1 MEKVLEQARLL
12 AEAIAE
18 SDVYQH
24 MRQCENDAM
33 KDPEATKLIADF
45 VEKRQKVESLLAE
58 GNMDHTALA
67 EASQAMEAAEKMVN
81 QQPMVRAMQDA
92 RNQFTQMMENVNQ
105 ILRFII
111 TGETEESGGC
121 SGSCE
126 SCGGAP
132 LRRLSLMMEPAS
144 GMQPDAVPLPLK
156 KMQRKRR

>member
-18 SDVYQH
+18 SDVYQKMH
-24 MRQCENDAM
+24 QCENDAM
-33 KDPEATKLIADF
+33 KDAEATRAIADF

-67 EASQAMEAAEKMVN
+67 EASKAMEDAEKKVN
-81 QQPMVRAMQDA
+81 EQPKVHAMQEA
-92 RNQFTQMMENVNQ
+92 RGEFTQMMNNVNQ

-111 TGETEESGGC
+111 TGEMEDNSGC

-126 SCGGAP
+126 SCGGCGGGCDCG
-132 LRRLSLMMEPAS
+132 SCH
-144 GMQPDAVPLPLK
+144 
-156 KMQRKRR
+156 

>member
-18 SDVYQH
+18 SDVYQKMH
-24 MRQCENDAM
+24 QCENDAM
-33 KDPEATKLIADF
+33 KDAEATRAIADF

-67 EASQAMEAAEKMVN
+67 EASKAMEDAEKKVN
-81 QQPMVRAMQDA
+81 EQPKVRAMQEA
-92 RNQFTQMMENVNQ
+92 RGEFTQMMNNVNQ

-111 TGETEESGGC
+111 TGETEDNSGC

-126 SCGGAP
+126 SCGGCGGDCDCG
-132 LRRLSLMMEPAS
+132 SCH
-144 GMQPDAVPLPLK
+144 
-156 KMQRKRR
+156 

>member
-18 SDVYQH
+18 SDVYQKMH
-24 MRQCENDAM
+24 QCENDAM
-33 KDPEATKLIADF
+33 KDAEATRAIADF

-67 EASQAMEAAEKMVN
+67 EDSKAMEDAEKKVN
-81 QQPMVRAMQDA
+81 EQPKVRAMQEA
-92 RNQFTQMMENVNQ
+92 RGEFTQMMNNVNQ

-111 TGETEESGGC
+111 TGETEDNSGC

-126 SCGGAP
+126 SCGGCGGECDCG
-132 LRRLSLMMEPAS
+132 SCH
-144 GMQPDAVPLPLK
+144 
-156 KMQRKRR
+156 

>member
-18 SDVYQH
+18 SDVYQKMH
-24 MRQCENDAM
+24 QCENDAM
-33 KDPEATKLIADF
+33 KDAEATRAIADF

-67 EASQAMEAAEKMVN
+67 EASKAKEDAEKKVN
-81 QQPMVRAMQDA
+81 EQPKVRAMQEA
-92 RNQFTQMMENVNQ
+92 RGEFTQMMNNVNQ

-111 TGETEESGGC
+111 TGETEDNSGC

-126 SCGGAP
+126 SCGGCGGECDCG
-132 LRRLSLMMEPAS
+132 SCH
-144 GMQPDAVPLPLK
+144 
-156 KMQRKRR
+156 

>member
-18 SDVYQH
+18 SDVYQKMH
-24 MRQCENDAM
+24 QCENDAM
-33 KDPEATKLIADF
+33 KDAEATRAIADF

-67 EASQAMEAAEKMVN
+67 EASKAMEDAEKKVN
-81 QQPMVRAMQDA
+81 EQPKVRAMQEA
-92 RNQFTQMMENVNQ
+92 RGEFTQMMNNVNQ

-111 TGETEESGGC
+111 TGKTEDNSGC

-126 SCGGAP
+126 SCGGCGGECDCG
-132 LRRLSLMMEPAS
+132 SCH
-144 GMQPDAVPLPLK
+144 
-156 KMQRKRR
+156 

>member
-18 SDVYQH
+18 SDVYQKMH
-24 MRQCENDAM
+24 QCENDAM
-33 KDPEATKLIADF
+33 KDAEATRAIADF

-67 EASQAMEAAEKMVN
+67 EASKAMEDPEKKVN
-81 QQPMVRAMQDA
+81 EQPKVRAMQEA
-92 RNQFTQMMENVNQ
+92 RGEFTQMMNNVNQ

-111 TGETEESGGC
+111 TGETEDNSGC

-126 SCGGAP
+126 SCGGCGGECDCG
-132 LRRLSLMMEPAS
+132 SCH
-144 GMQPDAVPLPLK
+144 
-156 KMQRKRR
+156 

>member
-18 SDVYQH
+18 SDVYQKMH
-24 MRQCENDAM
+24 QCENDAM
-33 KDPEATKLIADF
+33 KDAEATRAIADF

-67 EASQAMEAAEKMVN
+67 EASKAMEDAEKKVN
-81 QQPMVRAMQDA
+81 EQPKVRAMQEA
-92 RNQFTQMMENVNQ
+92 RGEFTQMMNNVNQ

-111 TGETEESGGC
+111 TGETEDNSGC

-126 SCGGAP
+126 SGGGCGGECDCG
-132 LRRLSLMMEPAS
+132 SCH
-144 GMQPDAVPLPLK
+144 
-156 KMQRKRR
+156 

>member
-18 SDVYQH
+18 SDVYQKMH
-24 MRQCENDAM
+24 QCENDAM
-33 KDPEATKLIADF
+33 KDAEATRAIADF

-67 EASQAMEAAEKMVN
+67 EASKAMEDAEKKVN
-81 QQPMVRAMQDA
+81 EQPKVRAMQEA
-92 RNQFTQMMENVNQ
+92 RGEFTQMMNNVNQ

-111 TGETEESGGC
+111 TGETEDNSGC

-126 SCGGAP
+126 SCGGCGGECDGG
-132 LRRLSLMMEPAS
+132 SCH
-144 GMQPDAVPLPLK
+144 
-156 KMQRKRR
+156 

>member
-18 SDVYQH
+18 SDVYQKMH
-24 MRQCENDAM
+24 QCENDTM
-33 KDPEATKLIADF
+33 KDAEATRAIADF

-67 EASQAMEAAEKMVN
+67 EASKAMEDAEKKVN
-81 QQPMVRAMQDA
+81 EQPKVRAMQEA
-92 RNQFTQMMENVNQ
+92 RGEFTQMMNNVNQ

-111 TGETEESGGC
+111 TGETEDNSGC

-126 SCGGAP
+126 SCGGCGGECDCG
-132 LRRLSLMMEPAS
+132 SCH
-144 GMQPDAVPLPLK
+144 
-156 KMQRKRR
+156 

>member
-18 SDVYQH
+18 SDDYQKMH
-24 MRQCENDAM
+24 QCENDAM
-33 KDPEATKLIADF
+33 KDAEATRAIADF

-67 EASQAMEAAEKMVN
+67 EASKAMEDAEKKVN
-81 QQPMVRAMQDA
+81 EQPKVRAMQEA
-92 RNQFTQMMENVNQ
+92 RGEFTQMMNNVNQ

-111 TGETEESGGC
+111 TGETEDNSGC

-126 SCGGAP
+126 SCGGCGGECDCG
-132 LRRLSLMMEPAS
+132 SCH
-144 GMQPDAVPLPLK
+144 
-156 KMQRKRR
+156 

>member
-18 SDVYQH
+18 SDVYQKMH
-24 MRQCENDAM
+24 QCENDAM
-33 KDPEATKLIADF
+33 KDAEATRAIADF

-67 EASQAMEAAEKMVN
+67 EASTAMEDAEKKVN
-81 QQPMVRAMQDA
+81 EQPKVRAMQEA
-92 RNQFTQMMENVNQ
+92 RGEFTQMMNNVNQ

-111 TGETEESGGC
+111 TGETEDNSGC

-126 SCGGAP
+126 SCGGCGGECDCG
-132 LRRLSLMMEPAS
+132 SCH
-144 GMQPDAVPLPLK
+144 
-156 KMQRKRR
+156 

>member
-18 SDVYQH
+18 SDVYQKMH
-24 MRQCENDAM
+24 QCENDAM
-33 KDPEATKLIADF
+33 KDAEATRAIADF

-67 EASQAMEAAEKMVN
+67 EASKAMEDAEKKVN
-81 QQPMVRAMQDA
+81 EQPKVRAMQEA
-92 RNQFTQMMENVNQ
+92 RGEFTQMMNKVNQ

-111 TGETEESGGC
+111 TGETEDNSGC

-126 SCGGAP
+126 SCGGCGGECDCG
-132 LRRLSLMMEPAS
+132 SCH
-144 GMQPDAVPLPLK
+144 
-156 KMQRKRR
+156 

>member
-18 SDVYQH
+18 SDVYQKMH
-24 MRQCENDAM
+24 QCENDAM
-33 KDPEATKLIADF
+33 KDAEATRAIADF

-67 EASQAMEAAEKMVN
+67 EASKAMEDAEKKVN
-81 QQPMVRAMQDA
+81 EQPKVRAMQEA
-92 RNQFTQMMENVNQ
+92 RSEFTQMMNNVNQ

-111 TGETEESGGC
+111 TGETEDNSGC

-126 SCGGAP
+126 SCGGCGGECDCG
-132 LRRLSLMMEPAS
+132 SCH
-144 GMQPDAVPLPLK
+144 
-156 KMQRKRR
+156 

>member
-18 SDVYQH
+18 SDIYQKMH
-24 MRQCENDAM
+24 QCENDAM
-33 KDPEATKLIADF
+33 KDAEATRAIADF

-67 EASQAMEAAEKMVN
+67 EASKAMEDAEKKVN
-81 QQPMVRAMQDA
+81 EQPKVRAMQEA
-92 RNQFTQMMENVNQ
+92 RGEFTQMMNNVNQ

-111 TGETEESGGC
+111 TGETEDNSGC

-126 SCGGAP
+126 SCGGCGGECDCG
-132 LRRLSLMMEPAS
+132 SCH
-144 GMQPDAVPLPLK
+144 
-156 KMQRKRR
+156 

>member
-18 SDVYQH
+18 SDVYQKMH
-24 MRQCENDAM
+24 QCENDAM
-33 KDPEATKLIADF
+33 KDAEATRAIADF

-67 EASQAMEAAEKMVN
+67 EASKAMEDAEKKVN
-81 QQPMVRAMQDA
+81 EQPKVRAMQEA
-92 RNQFTQMMENVNQ
+92 RGEFTQMMNNVNQ

-111 TGETEESGGC
+111 TGETEDNSGC

-126 SCGGAP
+126 SCGG
-132 LRRLSLMMEPAS
+132 RGGECDCGSCH
-144 GMQPDAVPLPLK
+144 
-156 KMQRKRR
+156 

>member
-18 SDVYQH
+18 SDIYQKMH
-24 MRQCENDAM
+24 QCENDAM
-33 KDPEATKLIADF
+33 KDAEATRAIADF

-67 EASQAMEAAEKMVN
+67 EASKAMEDAEKKVN
-81 QQPMVRAMQDA
+81 EQPKVRAMQEA
-92 RNQFTQMMENVNQ
+92 RGEFTQMMNNVNQ

-111 TGETEESGGC
+111 TGEMEDNSGC

-126 SCGGAP
+126 SCGGCGGECDCG
-132 LRRLSLMMEPAS
+132 SCH
-144 GMQPDAVPLPLK
+144 
-156 KMQRKRR
+156 

>member
-18 SDVYQH
+18 SDVYQKMH
-24 MRQCENDAM
+24 QCENDAM
-33 KDPEATKLIADF
+33 KDAEATRAIADF

-67 EASQAMEAAEKMVN
+67 EASKAMEDAEKKVN
-81 QQPMVRAMQDA
+81 EQPKVRAMQEA
-92 RNQFTQMMENVNQ
+92 RGEFTQMMNNVNQ

-111 TGETEESGGC
+111 TGETEDNSGC

-126 SCGGAP
+126 SCGGCGGECDCG
-132 LRRLSLMMEPAS
+132 SCH
-144 GMQPDAVPLPLK
+144 
-156 KMQRKRR
+156 

>member
-18 SDVYQH
+18 SDVYQKMH
-24 MRQCENDAM
+24 QCENDAR
-33 KDPEATKLIADF
+33 KDAEATRASADF

-67 EASQAMEAAEKMVN
+67 EASKAMEDAEKKVN
-81 QQPMVRAMQDA
+81 EQPKVRAMQEA
-92 RNQFTQMMENVNQ
+92 RGEFTQMMNNVNQ

-111 TGETEESGGC
+111 TGETEDNSGC

-126 SCGGAP
+126 SCGGCGGECDCG
-132 LRRLSLMMEPAS
+132 SCH
-144 GMQPDAVPLPLK
+144 
-156 KMQRKRR
+156 

>member
-67 EASQAMEAAEKMVN
+67 EASQAMDCLLYTSPSPRDRQKSRMPSSA
-81 QQPMVRAMQDA
+81 
-92 RNQFTQMMENVNQ
+92 
-105 ILRFII
+105 
-111 TGETEESGGC
+111 
-121 SGSCE
+121 
-126 SCGGAP
+126 
-132 LRRLSLMMEPAS
+132 
-144 GMQPDAVPLPLK
+144 
-156 KMQRKRR
+156 

>member
-18 SDVYQH
+18 SDVYQKMH
-24 MRQCENDAM
+24 QCENDAM
-33 KDPEATKLIADF
+33 KDAEATRAIADF

-67 EASQAMEAAEKMVN
+67 EASKAMEDAEKKVN
-81 QQPMVRAMQDA
+81 EQPKVRPMQEA
-92 RNQFTQMMENVNQ
+92 RGEFTQMMNNVNQ

-111 TGETEESGGC
+111 TGETEDNSGC

-126 SCGGAP
+126 SCGGCGGECDCG
-132 LRRLSLMMEPAS
+132 SCH
-144 GMQPDAVPLPLK
+144 
-156 KMQRKRR
+156 